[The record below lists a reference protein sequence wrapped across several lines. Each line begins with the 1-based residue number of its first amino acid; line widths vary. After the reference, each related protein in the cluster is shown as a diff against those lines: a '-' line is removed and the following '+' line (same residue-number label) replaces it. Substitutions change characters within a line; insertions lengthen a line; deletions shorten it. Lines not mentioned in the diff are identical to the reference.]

1 MPGLIPTTASR
12 PRSLYAI
19 LLAITVALGLG
30 SRRYGAALPD
40 VIARYAGD
48 ALWATMVMWIYA
60 LILPRA
66 STARLA
72 ILALATAYAVEL
84 SQLLRASWLNVARE
98 SRVGALVLGQG
109 FLWSD
114 LVCYAVGV
122 GIGVMLDAPWFRKFS
137 AGGREVD

>member
-1 MPGLIPTTASR
+1 MIPGAAPR
-12 PRSLYAI
+12 PRWLYAI

-30 SRRYGAALPD
+30 SRRYGPALSD

-84 SQLLRASWLNVARE
+84 SQLLRTSWLNVARE
-98 SRVGALVLGQG
+98 TRVGALVLGQG

-122 GIGVMLDAPWFRKFS
+122 GIGVMLDARWFRKFS

>member
-30 SRRYGAALPD
+30 SRQYGAALPD

-122 GIGVMLDAPWFRKFS
+122 GIGVMLDASWFRKFS